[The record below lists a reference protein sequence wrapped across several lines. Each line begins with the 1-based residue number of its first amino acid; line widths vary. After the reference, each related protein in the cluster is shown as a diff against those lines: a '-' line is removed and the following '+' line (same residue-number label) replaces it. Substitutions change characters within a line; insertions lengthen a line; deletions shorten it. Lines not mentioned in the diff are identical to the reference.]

1 MAEDEVPKRRRA
13 RRPRPEGAKTG
24 AERQREWRQRQKQ
37 GYLRAVNGT
46 PEGWVPEFEGQRPPF
61 GPGNKLAVTH
71 GADSAQITDP
81 MAARLASEIVVV
93 PGLEY
98 LAEPRYALA
107 VDQWAHARTR
117 TLLLRA
123 YCAGKSIDD
132 ARAELTVFEETTEGL
147 PSSGLMRRYS
157 QVRRL
162 ESAWR
167 ELERAERH
175 EMACADRIGLSPLA
189 RQKLGKLAQSASADI
204 ALIWAAEDDKETG

>member
-1 MAEDEVPKRRRA
+1 M
-13 RRPRPEGAKTG
+13 
-24 AERQREWRQRQKQ
+24 
-37 GYLRAVNGT
+37 
-46 PEGWVPEFEGQRPPF
+46 
-61 GPGNKLAVTH
+61 
-71 GADSAQITDP
+71 
-81 MAARLASEIVVV
+81 
-93 PGLEY
+93 
-98 LAEPRYALA
+98 
-107 VDQWAHARTR
+107 
-117 TLLLRA
+117 LLLRA

-189 RQKLGKLAQSASADI
+189 RQKLGKLAQSASRGYGVDLGGGGRQGDRLASV
-204 ALIWAAEDDKETG
+204 